1 MIDPQGSKAEEM
13 PPLSPLQLAIT
24 AILTV
29 AGVALQMWSSAPS
42 RAERQYALQLPSVL
56 LYSLA
61 AALFLFSVFPDSLTE
76 GKALG
81 FGLSGAAGF
90 AAFLMLISF
99 TWLAKTRRRDELTAQ
114 LKKVQRENAALRGQ
128 LAGERLS
135 GEEPRPLAQST
146 RYDVPMR
153 GSRRH
158 RIGVVTGNLANVLG
172 IDVWVNPENTR
183 MEMSRVD
190 EPTISAAIRYHGGR
204 RDDAGHLVDDAIVK
218 ELAERMN
225 GRQRV
230 SAGQV
235 VVTGPGELL
244 ESHQVRKIVHVAAVE
259 GEPGSG
265 YRQVMDLARCA
276 RNILLEVDQIAEAG
290 EPLRSVVVP
299 LLGTGGGNSDL
310 RHTANTLLAAIVGYF
325 EAHPASRVRVV
336 YLLAYTDVQE
346 AVCRT
351 ALGAR
356 PELSTGT

>member
-1 MIDPQGSKAEEM
+1 M

-24 AILTV
+24 AILTI
-29 AGVALQMWSSAPS
+29 AGVALQIWSSAPR

-61 AALFLFSVFPDSLTE
+61 AALFLFSAFPDSLTE

-99 TWLAKTRRRDELTAQ
+99 TWLAKTRGRDELTAQ
-114 LKKVQRENAALRGQ
+114 LKKVQRENAALRRQ

-135 GEEPRPLAQST
+135 GEGPPRPLAQST
-146 RYDVPMR
+146 RYDVPLR

-158 RIGVVTGNLANVLG
+158 RIGVITGNLANVFG

-190 EPTISAAIRYHGGR
+190 EPTISASIRYHGGR
-204 RDDAGHLVDDAIVK
+204 RDDAGHLIDDAIAK
-218 ELAERMN
+218 ELAERMD
-225 GRQRV
+225 GRQHV

-276 RNILLEVDQIAEAG
+276 RNILLGVDRIAEAG

-310 RHTANTLLAAIVGYF
+310 RHTVDTLLGAIVGYF
-325 EAHPASRVRVV
+325 EAHPASRIRVV

-346 AVCRT
+346 AVCRN

-356 PELSTGT
+356 PELLTET

>member
-1 MIDPQGSKAEEM
+1 M
-13 PPLSPLQLAIT
+13 QLAIT
-24 AILTV
+24 AILIV
-29 AGVALQMWSSAPS
+29 AGIALQIWSSAPS

-61 AALFLFSVFPDSLTE
+61 SALFLFSVFPDSLTE
-76 GKALG
+76 GRALG

-90 AAFLMLISF
+90 AAFFMLISF
-99 TWLAKTRRRDELTAQ
+99 TWLAKTRRRDDLAAQ
-114 LKKVQRENAALRGQ
+114 LKKAQRQNAALRRR
-128 LAGERLS
+128 LAGERPS
-135 GEEPRPLAQST
+135 SEGPRPLAQST
-146 RYDVPMR
+146 RFDVPLH

-190 EPTISAAIRYHGGR
+190 EPTVSAAIRYHGGR
-204 RDDAGHLVDDAIVK
+204 RDDAGHLVDDVIAK
-218 ELAERMN
+218 KLAERMD
-225 GRQRV
+225 GRQHV

-235 VVTGPGELL
+235 LVTGPGELL

-265 YRQVMDLARCA
+265 YRQVMNLARCA
-276 RNILLEVDQIAEAG
+276 RNILTEVDRLAEAG
-290 EPLRSVVVP
+290 EPLRSVVLP

-310 RHTANTLLAAIVGYF
+310 HRTVDTLLAAAVSYF
-325 EAHPASRVRVV
+325 EAHPTSRIRIV

-346 AVCRT
+346 AICRT
-351 ALGAR
+351 ALDAR
-356 PELSTGT
+356 PELSTGA